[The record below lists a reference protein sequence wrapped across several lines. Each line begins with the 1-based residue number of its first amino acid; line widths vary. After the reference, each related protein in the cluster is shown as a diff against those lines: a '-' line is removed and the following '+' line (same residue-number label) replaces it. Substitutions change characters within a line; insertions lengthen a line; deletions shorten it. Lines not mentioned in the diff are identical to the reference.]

1 MSDSSSFKPGLL
13 GWKVFIPVLL
23 DCLAYP
29 LLSSG
34 LLGWLCGFTPLAGA
48 PPQVWLMLAP
58 LLYFIWLIV
67 LLVICTV
74 DTTVVSFFYEKPRRY
89 VEQGSDFR
97 TRMHYLLSI
106 RLYMRH
112 SILHSLP
119 LVTTLTRIRF
129 LRWLAFRA
137 MSPSVHWQDVS
148 LVIPSITDPDITF
161 IESHVVLGDATR
173 LVAHSYTRL
182 ADGRGTY
189 VTAPIRL
196 KTRCIIGGSCLIE
209 PGVTVGEDAM
219 LEPCSRVPAFTQIAP
234 GEVWGGNPAV
244 FRRRRDEAPEVS
256 AVETPASTPSD
267 LIALVAQALGLP
279 PQHITAES
287 SAATIRE
294 WDSLGMMAIAA
305 ALHSRFGLSLAAEQ
319 MFKLRSVSAIQSVLA
334 PTGLQTN
341 AEEKVEPDFLPL
353 MAPAAATTLLS
364 RQNEACHANAPR
376 ITVAIAA
383 SFVAEPLA
391 PTLRLWS
398 RALGFE
404 VETQFASFNQI
415 PQTLLTPG
423 SEFHRNTTGINVVLT
438 RPEDLPGGQTEA
450 APLIA
455 ALKSFAAQHSGLL
468 LVADLPPKAG
478 CEALCAWWREQIAAI
493 PGVRVLDF
501 AALVAELGYEAAHD
515 RAMAEAASTP
525 YSQALYQRLG
535 IALARVVRATRVAA
549 KKVIAVDADGTLWQ
563 GIVGEDGVEGV
574 SVPPAFAA
582 FQEKLAALR
591 ARGVL
596 LVLASKNAEE
606 DVWRVLAE
614 NPGMKLQREDFTK
627 ARINWQPKSANLRE
641 MAAELGL
648 GLDSFVFIDD
658 NPAERLEVA
667 AHCPQVTI
675 LPGAPEQFASTLE
688 RLWLFDG
695 AGESRE
701 DAARAQF
708 QQQDA
713 ARQAASESGGDL
725 QTYLKSLELE
735 VAIHPASADD
745 LPRLSQLSLKTNQF
759 NTSLQ
764 RLALPELRA
773 MAQTHDVWAVSARD
787 KFGDYGLIGGVVAD
801 RAAEVRT
808 LPVFFMSCRALG
820 RGVEAAL
827 LHVLAKHA
835 CEAGAALLRVPFTH
849 GPRNEP
855 AGAFLTKSGFLEKD
869 GVFELSL
876 ARLPPLPE
884 HLRLV

>member
-1 MSDSSSFKPGLL
+1 
-13 GWKVFIPVLL
+13 
-23 DCLAYP
+23 
-29 LLSSG
+29 
-34 LLGWLCGFTPLAGA
+34 
-48 PPQVWLMLAP
+48 
-58 LLYFIWLIV
+58 
-67 LLVICTV
+67 
-74 DTTVVSFFYEKPRRY
+74 
-89 VEQGSDFR
+89 
-97 TRMHYLLSI
+97 MHYLLSI

-219 LEPCSRVPAFTQIAP
+219 LEPCSRVPAFTQIQP

-244 FRRRRDEAPEVS
+244 FRRRRDEAAEVP
-256 AVETPASTPSD
+256 AVETAASTPSD

-279 PQHITAES
+279 PQQITAES

-305 ALHSRFGLSLAAEQ
+305 ALHSRFGLSLAPEQ
-319 MFKLRSVSAIQSVLA
+319 MFKLRSVSAIQSLLV

-353 MAPAAATTLLS
+353 MAPAAATALLS

-415 PQTLLTPG
+415 AQSLLTPD
-423 SEFHRNTTGINVVLT
+423 SLFHQNTTGINVVLT

-450 APLIA
+450 ESLIS
-455 ALKSFAAQHSGLL
+455 ALKIFAAKSTGLL
-468 LVADLPPKAG
+468 VVADLPPKAG
-478 CEALCAWWREQIAAI
+478 SEALRAWWREQISAI

-515 RAMAEAASTP
+515 ASLEAAP

-549 KKVIAVDADGTLWQ
+549 KKVIAVDADGTLWR

-606 DVWRVLAE
+606 DVWRVFAE
-614 NPGMKLQREDFTK
+614 NPAMKLRREDFTK

-675 LPGAPEQFASTLE
+675 LPGEPEQFASTLE

-764 RLALPELRA
+764 RLALPELRE

-827 LHVLAKHA
+827 LHVLAR
-835 CEAGAALLRVPFTH
+835 ESGAALLRVPFTN

-855 AGAFLTKSGFLEKD
+855 AGAFLKKSGFLEKG